1 MKQLQHLLT
10 QCKELVTCSFGMLL
24 LVAFSANI
32 TLTSCSNDDETV
44 CESSSKQTLTLNITP
59 DGWNDGLSSK
69 ATTRASYSTLSEG
82 SSGNKTFNMTF
93 QSGDAI
99 GIFACDK
106 TGKVA
111 IANRKYTYNGST
123 WNAEEPIEY
132 ITGLGSYTFFA
143 YYPWVSSLTGA
154 PAVNETPE
162 LTSAHTF
169 FASAIS
175 SWTPAA
181 DQSDVTKFTSQDLM
195 VAKGTNSTPYFHEV
209 QVSFTMVHK
218 MGLLVTKSSL
228 DYYDIDDPSD
238 TWSEEQTF
246 SPNIPYAL
254 NGLCYFFA
262 KPNTST
268 TLGSKTTTVASGQV
282 EQLYFTNGEP
292 SHR

>member
-1 MKQLQHLLT
+1 MNKLSHFITAYKEHIICVNGLLLT
-10 QCKELVTCSFGMLL
+10 LTFMLF
-24 LVAFSANI
+24 A
-32 TLTSCSNDDETV
+32 SCSLIDDDLSDSPKEQTGKATLSLNVTPAKWDND
-44 CESSSKQTLTLNITP
+44 
-59 DGWNDGLSSK
+59 
-69 ATTRASYSTLSEG
+69 ATTRASYSSLSEN
-82 SSGNKTFNMTF
+82 SGNKTFLLSF

-99 GIFACDK
+99 GLFVCDK
-106 TGKVA
+106 TGKVVA
-111 IANRKYTYNGST
+111 ANQKYTYSGSAWST
-123 WNAEEPIEY
+123 ETPIEY
-132 ITGLGSYTFFA
+132 VTGLGSYTFFA

-162 LTSAHTF
+162 LTSADTF

-181 DQSDVTKFTSQDLM
+181 DQSNVTKFTAQDLM
-195 VAKGTNSTPYFHEV
+195 VAKGTNSMPYFHEV
-209 QVSFTMVHK
+209 QVAFNLTHK
-218 MGLLVTKSSL
+218 MGLLITKSSL

-246 SPNIPYAL
+246 SPNIPYTL
-254 NGLCYFFA
+254 NGLCYFYA

-268 TLGSKTTTVASGQV
+268 ILGSKTATVASGQV

>member
-1 MKQLQHLLT
+1 MKQFTRFWYLCGGYCFLAILL
-10 QCKELVTCSFGMLL
+10 F
-24 LVAFSANI
+24 A
-32 TLTSCSNDDETV
+32 SCNANDDDL
-44 CESSSKQTLTLNITP
+44 SNNSKEKTERVTLSLNITP
-59 DGWNDGLSSK
+59 DGWNNQT
-69 ATTRASYSTLSEG
+69 TTRASYSTLAEG

-99 GIFACDK
+99 GLFVCDK
-106 TGKVA
+106 TGKVVT
-111 IANRKYTYNGST
+111 ANLKFTYNGSAWKT
-123 WNAEEPIEY
+123 EDPIEY
-132 ITGLGSYTFFA
+132 VTGLGSYTFFA

-154 PAVNETPE
+154 PAVNSTPN
-162 LTSAHTF
+162 LTSADTF
-169 FASAIS
+169 FSSAIS

-195 VAKGTNSTPYFHEV
+195 VAKGTNSMPYFHEV

-218 MGLLVTKSSL
+218 MGLLITKSSL

-246 SPNIPYAL
+246 SPNIPYTL
-254 NGLCYFFA
+254 NGLCYFYA

>member
-1 MKQLQHLLT
+1 MTLF
-10 QCKELVTCSFGMLL
+10 SFM
-24 LVAFSANI
+24 
-32 TLTSCSNDDETV
+32 SCSQQESETPYT
-44 CESSSKQTLTLNITP
+44 EGSQK
-59 DGWNDGLSSK
+59 LSLSVV
-69 ATTRASYSTLSEG
+69 TGQWGENGITRASYTGISE
-82 SSGNKTFNMTF
+82 SSGNKIFTISF

-99 GIFACDK
+99 GIYAVDK

-111 IANRKYTYNGST
+111 IANRKYVYSGSA
-123 WNAEEPIEY
+123 WNSDNPIEY
-132 ITGLGSYTFFA
+132 VTGLGSYSFFA
-143 YYPWVSSLTGA
+143 YYPWQETLTGA
-154 PAVNETPE
+154 PAINAISDVS
-162 LTSAHTF
+162 SAESF
-169 FASAIS
+169 FASVIS

-181 DQSDVTKFTSQDLM
+181 DQSNVTKFTAQDLM
-195 VAKGTNSTPYFHEV
+195 VAKGTNSMPYFHEV
-209 QVSFTMVHK
+209 QVTFTMAHK

-254 NGLCYFFA
+254 NGLYYFFA

>member
-1 MKQLQHLLT
+1 MKQFTRYWSLREGFCLLAI
-10 QCKELVTCSFGMLL
+10 LL
-24 LVAFSANI
+24 FA
-32 TLTSCSNDDETV
+32 SCSVIEDDLSDSPKEQT
-44 CESSSKQTLTLNITP
+44 EKATLTLNVTP
-59 DGWNDGLSSK
+59 DGWNNELTFG

-82 SSGNKTFNMTF
+82 SSGNKIFNMSF

-99 GIFACDK
+99 GLFVCDK
-106 TGKVA
+106 TGKVV
-111 IANRKYTYNGST
+111 IANMKFTYDGSS
-123 WNAEEPIEY
+123 WNTENPIEY
-132 ITGLGSYTFFA
+132 VTGLGSYTFFA

-154 PAVNETPE
+154 PAVNETPD
-162 LTSAHTF
+162 LTSADTF

-181 DQSDVTKFTSQDLM
+181 DQSDVTKFTAQDLM
-195 VAKGTNSTPYFHEV
+195 VAKGTNSMPYFHEV
-209 QVSFTMVHK
+209 QVTFSLAHK

-246 SPNIPYAL
+246 SPNIPYTL
-254 NGLCYFFA
+254 NGLCYFYA
-262 KPNTST
+262 KPNTSI
-268 TLGSKTTTVASGQV
+268 TLGSKTATVASGQV

>member
-1 MKQLQHLLT
+1 MKQFTRFWSLCGGYCFLAILL
-10 QCKELVTCSFGMLL
+10 F
-24 LVAFSANI
+24 A
-32 TLTSCSNDDETV
+32 SCNANDDDL
-44 CESSSKQTLTLNITP
+44 SNNSKENTDKVTLLLNITP
-59 DGWNDGLSSK
+59 DGWNNQT
-69 ATTRASYSTLSEG
+69 TTRASYSTLAEG

-99 GIFACDK
+99 GLFVCDK
-106 TGKVA
+106 TGKVVT
-111 IANRKYTYNGST
+111 ANLKFTYNGSA
-123 WNAEEPIEY
+123 WNTEDPIEY
-132 ITGLGSYTFFA
+132 VTGLGSYTFFA
-143 YYPWVSSLTGA
+143 YYPWVSSLIGA
-154 PAVNETPE
+154 PAVNSTPD
-162 LTSAHTF
+162 LTSADTF

-181 DQSDVTKFTSQDLM
+181 DQSNVTKFTAQDLM
-195 VAKGTNSTPYFHEV
+195 VAKGTNSMPYFHEV
-209 QVSFTMVHK
+209 QVAFNLAHK
-218 MGLLVTKSSL
+218 MGLLITKSSL

-262 KPNTST
+262 KPNTAT
-268 TLGSKTTTVASGQV
+268 TLGSKTATVASGQV